1 MSDKDG
7 LFDRRAILVS
17 GFGGLAFAALGLR
30 MAQLQI
36 FQNSQYRTQASENQF
51 NLVVLPA
58 SRGPVYDRFGIPLAV
73 NRRDFR
79 VTIIKDEIGR
89 RADVER
95 TIDMVGSIVGMDIA
109 SIAKVKE
116 QSKTSRRFVPT
127 QIAGQLSWEQYS
139 KISLY
144 SANLVGVHP
153 EMGEARH
160 YPLGEAF
167 AHVLGYVAKATSE
180 EVELDPAANNPGIR
194 VGKEGLEKSQEAALK
209 GRHGAT
215 KYEVNAHGKIAREVY
230 DRSLIP
236 VPGEPIV
243 LTIDAEL
250 QQVAYDQF
258 GEESGSA
265 VVLDILTGDVLV
277 LASAPA
283 FDPNKFIDGIGS
295 ADYSAYLNND
305 HRPLYHKAI
314 RGTYP
319 PGSTFKTI
327 MSIAALENNVVT
339 PEETIFCPGSYQ
351 VGNAR
356 FHCGG
361 RHGNISMH
369 NAIKV
374 SCDVYF
380 YELGRRLGGEK
391 MAATARKYGLGAAY
405 DLGIPG
411 VAKGV
416 IPDAAWKLGR
426 FNTKWEIYDS
436 INMVI
441 GQGYVAASP
450 LQLAVMA
457 ARIASFGKAV
467 VPRLIQ
473 SGPGSVPIAPFA
485 EIGTNLDHL
494 KVVHGGM
501 FGVANEGGGTARADL
516 GIEGVQIAGKTGTSQ
531 VRRITMAERRG
542 GVRSNA
548 SLPWKFR
555 DNGLFVCFGPFE
567 NPRYCCAVVV
577 EHGGGGGKAA
587 APRARAIMKA
597 TLLKNPG
604 NLTGFEVKRSPLN
617 STRNQN
623 SPNKN
628 EGF

>member
-1 MSDKDG
+1 MSDKEV
-7 LFDRRAILVS
+7 LFDRRAILLS
-17 GFGGLAFAALGLR
+17 GFGGLAFSALGLR

-36 FQNSQYRTQASENQF
+36 FQNSQYRTEASENQF

-79 VTIIKDEIGR
+79 VTIIKDEVGR
-89 RADVER
+89 RQDVEN
-95 TIDMVGSIVGMDIA
+95 TIDAVGAIIGMDVV

-116 QSKTSRRFVPT
+116 QSKTSLRFVPT

-144 SANLVGVHP
+144 SANFVGVHP

-167 AHVLGYVAKATSE
+167 AHVIGYVAKATSE
-180 EVELDPAANNPGIR
+180 EVKLDPATNNPGIR
-194 VGKEGLEKSQEAALK
+194 VGKEGLEKSQEIPLK

-230 DRSLIP
+230 DPSLTP

-250 QQVAYDQF
+250 QQLAYDQF
-258 GEESGSA
+258 VGESGSA
-265 VVLDILTGDVLV
+265 VVMDIQTGDILV

-295 ADYSAYLNND
+295 ADYSAYLNNEY
-305 HRPLYHKAI
+305 RPLYHKAI

-327 MSIAALENNVVT
+327 MSIAALENQVVT
-339 PEETIFCPGSYQ
+339 PEETVFCPGSYR
-351 VGNAR
+351 VGNAL

-361 RHGNISMH
+361 RHGNIAMH
-369 NAIKV
+369 NAIKA

-380 YELGRRLGGEK
+380 YEMGKRLGGEK
-391 MAATARKYGLGAAY
+391 MAETARKYGLGAAY

-416 IPDAAWKLGR
+416 IPDAAWKLNRVKTG
-426 FNTKWEIYDS
+426 WEIYDS

-467 VPRLIQ
+467 VPRLIK
-473 SGPGSVPIAPFA
+473 SGAGAVPAVPFA
-485 EIGTNLDHL
+485 NIGSKLENLQ
-494 KVVHGGM
+494 VVHGGM
-501 FGVANEGGGTARADL
+501 FGVTNEGGGTARADL

-555 DNGLFVCFGPFE
+555 DNGLFVCFGPFDS
-567 NPRYCCAVVV
+567 PRYCCAVVV
-577 EHGGGGGKAA
+577 EHGGGGGRAA

-604 NLTGFEVKRSPLN
+604 NMPIFEPNRAAAAA
-617 STRNQN
+617 STDDSKTKKAGR
-623 SPNKN
+623 
-628 EGF
+628 